1 MIMTIDDDIDD
12 DDDDL
17 CYACR
22 SQYPL
27 FQAFARFIMHD
38 EDKKNNLSI
47 IVMVL
52 RGRLAMVMIMMII
65 VMITIY
71 T

>member
-1 MIMTIDDDIDD
+1 MTMIVTFAILMLMIMTIDDDIDD

-27 FQAFARFIMHD
+27 LQAFARFIMHD
-38 EDKKNNLSI
+38 EDKKI
-47 IVMVL
+47 I
-52 RGRLAMVMIMMII
+52 
-65 VMITIY
+65 
-71 T
+71 